1 MKFGELTALLGPA
14 DRFVKVCFED
24 GSGYSAVDTKGRLGI
39 LLNDFEIAE
48 ISRSGKDEVLL
59 LRVRRAS

>member
-1 MKFGELTALLGPA
+1 MKFGEFAALLGPA

-24 GSGYSAVDTKGRLGI
+24 GSGYSAVDTKGRLGS

-48 ISRSGKDEVLL
+48 ISSAKAAICLKLKGADT
-59 LRVRRAS
+59 